1 MKLNK
6 KNKTF
11 LPEKNAIERKWW
23 IVDAEGK
30 TLGRLSTAIA
40 DVLRGKNKPEY
51 TPFFDTGDFVI
62 IINAEKIKLTGN
74 KTEQKMYYKHSG
86 YMGGIK
92 ETTIKRML
100 TNHPERV
107 IKNAVRG
114 MLPKNKLN
122 RKILKKLKVYAGEK
136 HNHIAQRPEKL
147 EI

>member
-11 LPEKNAIERKWW
+11 LPEKNAIDRKWW

-92 ETTIKRML
+92 DTTIKRML

-107 IKNAVRG
+107 IKNAVKG
-114 MLPKNKLN
+114 MLPKNRLN
-122 RKILKKLKVYAGEK
+122 RKILKKLKIYAGNEHK
-136 HNHIAQRPEKL
+136 HIAQKPEKL

>member
-30 TLGRLSTAIA
+30 TLGRLSTKIA
-40 DVLRGKNKPEY
+40 EILRGKNKPEY
-51 TPFFDTGDFVI
+51 TPFFDTGDYVI
-62 IINAEKIKLTGN
+62 IINAEKIRLTGN

-86 YMGGIK
+86 YFGGIK
-92 ETTIKRML
+92 EVNLKVL
-100 TNHPERV
+100 LGKHPER
-107 IKNAVRG
+107 IIINSVRG

-122 RKILKKLKVYAGEK
+122 RKILKKLKVYSGSEHK
-136 HNHIAQRPEKL
+136 HVAQRPEKL
-147 EI
+147 KI